1 MSLQGI
7 TVAVSPSGASY
18 FAQVLLANKIA
29 AALTNIT
36 VPNNTINVPDIMLS
50 SYKGTSDWAK
60 HITISLQSGS
70 LSGFNPTFTSL
81 TQGDGGQ
88 FTMVLTASNFKV
100 DYMWNEQY
108 DEEECSFTCS
118 KTGHVNNTYY
128 YSVGIGTMTIS
139 IVFQFEYA
147 NNAWALTL
155 ISATPTPTDLTPNIP
170 SGSIVNQQD
179 YAGCF
184 KTTASDA
191 TKQAVETI
199 DFGPVI
205 QQAVSP
211 AFGSIPSTGKLTPQ
225 ITFNF
230 PMGPSGLNFPNDS
243 GIAAGVTGDT
253 TFNGTEYPG
262 TNPPQLA
269 LPPIPTTNHLQYY
282 ASDYTF
288 NSLFWAFYESGLLVA
303 TATPANVPDPA
314 ALNTSNYQN
323 TPLQALYNAYP
334 NTPMTA
340 DITATAAPTVT
351 FAQIYDLTSLNLPKL
366 QSQLPTAVYT
376 SLQALSGQVYMN
388 EADFF
393 QALENALGQQNA
405 DQYKT
410 VIEGVA
416 LVVGAVVTHSIQVV
430 LNVISGG
437 QTVPVITF
445 DVAETDVLQAFVL
458 GVAGTTQTLQFQF
471 QIVQPLTSTQFVSST
486 IPGVSSAD
494 WSFIYNWVLQPV
506 FADEVA
512 KMGENGVALPRV
524 TGFNFLFTGATIT
537 LQPGYAA
544 VLTDVQYV
552 SDTGVA
558 YLASKRVA
566 AAAASAGD

>member
-18 FAQVLLANKIA
+18 FANVLLASKIIA
-29 AALTNIT
+29 AFNAGLKI
-36 VPNNTINVPDIMLS
+36 PDNTINVPDILLGSGKGIS
-50 SYKGTSDWAK
+50 SWAK
-60 HITISLQSGS
+60 NITIGLQSGS
-70 LSGFNPTFTSL
+70 LSGFNPSYTSL

-100 DYMWNEQY
+100 DYKWNEQY
-108 DEEECSFTCS
+108 DNEVCGFTCV
-118 KTGHVNNTYY
+118 KQGHVNNTYD
-128 YSVGIGTMTIS
+128 YSVGIGTLTVT
-139 IVFQFEYA
+139 IVFEFEYS
-147 NNAWALTL
+147 NNAWTLTL
-155 ISATPTPTDLTPNIP
+155 ISATPDATDLTPNIP

-184 KTTASDA
+184 KTTASDS
-191 TKQAVETI
+191 TKKAVETI
-199 DFGPVI
+199 DFASAI
-205 QQAVSP
+205 KDAVKTP
-211 AFGSIPSTGKLTPQ
+211 FGSIPSTGKLTSQ
-225 ITFNF
+225 IAFNF
-230 PMGPSGLNFPNDS
+230 PMGPSGLNFPDDT
-243 GIAAGVTGDT
+243 GIATGVTGDT
-253 TFNGTEYPG
+253 TYNGTEYPG

-269 LPPIPTTNHLQYY
+269 LPPIPTSKHLQYY

-323 TPLQALYNAYP
+323 SPLQALYNAYP

-351 FAQIYDLTSLNLPKL
+351 FAQVYDLTSLNLPSLK
-366 QSQLPTAVYT
+366 SQLPTEVYT

-388 EADFF
+388 EAAFF
-393 QALENALGQQNA
+393 QALVNTLGQQNA

-416 LVVGAVVTHSIQVV
+416 LVVGGVVTHSIRVV

-445 DVAETDVLQAFVL
+445 DVTETDVLQAFKL
-458 GVAGTTQTLQFQF
+458 GVAGTTQTLQFYF
-471 QIVQPLTSTQFVSST
+471 QIVQPLTTTQFVSST
-486 IPGVSSAD
+486 IPGVNSAD

-524 TGFNFLFTGATIT
+524 SGFNFLFTGATVT

-544 VLTDVQYV
+544 VLTDVQYA
-552 SDTGVA
+552 SDAGVA

-566 AAAASAGD
+566 AAGD